1 MNYQN
6 SILFAKSL
14 DEDDSLRSYRKEF
27 HYPEDD
33 NGNQLIYLC
42 GNSLGLQPKS
52 ASDQIEKEFSIWS
65 KMGVLGQEERWIAY
79 HERLT
84 KPFANLVGCRETE
97 VVAMN
102 ALTVNIHL
110 LLISFY
116 NPNKKRIKILM
127 EKDAFPSDQY
137 AIQSQIEF
145 HGFET
150 KDALIEIAP
159 REGEKVIRDQDI
171 IDSIEKNSDELALIY
186 LGGLNYYTGQ
196 AFDMKSI
203 ASLGRSKGIMVGFNL
218 AHSAGNVLLELHDW
232 GVDFAAWCTYK
243 YLCGGPGSPAGIFIH
258 DRHHDWKGHRLLGW
272 WGHDKESRFEMSPYF
287 NPIPT
292 AEAWQI
298 SNAPIMGMAPLI
310 SSMEIF
316 DKVGMKAIHRK
327 GMELSS
333 YMEYLLKETLPQ
345 VSIITPINRG
355 CQLSIIVPGGR
366 EIFDFLIDNGVVCD
380 WRNPDVIRVAPHP
393 LFNSFTEIFK
403 FVKILKKAFD
413 R

>member
-14 DEDDSLRSYRKEF
+14 DEDDSLSSYRKEF

-52 ASDQIEKEFSIWS
+52 ASDQMDKEFSIWS
-65 KMGVLGQEERWIAY
+65 KMGVLGQEERWISY

-137 AIQSQIEF
+137 AIQSQIEL

-243 YLCGGPGSPAGIFIH
+243 YLCGGPGAPAGIFIH

>member
-14 DEDDSLRSYRKEF
+14 DENDPLSSYRNEF

-52 ASDQIEKEFSIWS
+52 ASDQMDKEFSIWS
-65 KMGVLGQEERWIAY
+65 KMGVLGQEERWISY

-137 AIQSQIEF
+137 AIQSQIEL

-218 AHSAGNVLLELHDW
+218 AHSAGNILLELHDW

-243 YLCGGPGSPAGIFIH
+243 YLCGGPGAPAGIFIH

-287 NPIPT
+287 HPIPT